1 MLQPMKHVHPDS
13 EKQAL
18 IARLHKI
25 SGQLQAIER
34 MVLADEDCPEV
45 LMQVI
50 SARRAM
56 KSFGDEIIHAHIHEC
71 LDHAASPE
79 EGRKKLRSFLTV
91 LERYVA

>member
-1 MLQPMKHVHPDS
+1 MREMKHVHPDH

-18 IARLHKI
+18 VARLHKI

-50 SARRAM
+50 SARRAL
-56 KSFGDEIIHAHIHEC
+56 KSFGDEIIHAHIREC
-71 LDHAASPE
+71 LDHAESREA
-79 EGRKKLRSFLTV
+79 GRKKLRSFLTV